1 MAGSRS
7 CERERGERP
16 LRNFVFILLI
26 TAACLSFT
34 IVGHL
39 YWKQTID
46 ATVQAARAKMET
58 SGQQEEKAD
67 QTKAI
72 LARTKQLPA
81 AAQNAIKRAVAEN
94 RPIRLVIAGSESTPE
109 KGGWP
114 DLLKQALDEAY
125 GEGAFQI
132 TVHEYEGLTT
142 ADADRQRIAADWA
155 NDKPDLVL
163 FEPFLL
169 NDNGVIVIDDT
180 LDHIESIISQ
190 LKSDVPDAV
199 VILQPPNPIY
209 NATYYPK
216 QVEKLEA
223 FAKEK
228 HYAYYDHWTA
238 WPDYKSKEIDQYVD
252 PESDLP
258 TTEGAKR
265 WAEALAEYFIAQ

>member
-1 MAGSRS
+1 V
-7 CERERGERP
+7 
-16 LRNFVFILLI
+16 RNVLLAMFVAVACLAFILV
-26 TAACLSFT
+26 S
-34 IVGHL
+34 HL
-39 YWKQTID
+39 YWENKVAEAVKEARIETGTTAKSGQTGESVNPI
-46 ATVQAARAKMET
+46 VARAK
-58 SGQQEEKAD
+58 
-67 QTKAI
+67 
-72 LARTKQLPA
+72 RLPA
-81 AAQNAIKRAVAEN
+81 DAQAAIKRAVEEN

-169 NDNGVIVIDDT
+169 NDNGIIVIDDT
-180 LDHIESIISQ
+180 LDHIESIIGQ
-190 LKSDVPDAV
+190 LKSAAPDAV

-216 QVEKLEA
+216 QVEELKA
-223 FAKEK
+223 FAKENR
-228 HYAYYDHWTA
+228 YAYFDHWSA

-258 TTEGAKR
+258 TAEGAKR